1 MTILRAMC
9 SVGLLSA
16 AIVLG
21 GLAQPVSP
29 ASPGLPAD
37 LAGVPVP
44 RLAERLAAMSPDQ
57 PEAYFELAED
67 LAAES
72 AVPAA
77 RGLAR
82 HLFVLAFSTDA
93 ARPGP
98 RAGELGPSVCIALA
112 SLASSESDR
121 RWLRGLGLQLAQAR
135 AQRATASTPAKPGPQ
150 ARSPRGRSGAGS
162 LAAGL
167 DLANALGLIRAGNG
181 RAAATLLNRPGVP
194 EVIAA
199 HGGLL
204 AVDGGPLDAAKRL
217 ADLAEQ
223 NGPCRE
229 CHNRRFVNR
238 PDAASPSRTLR
249 PRVCPVCGG
258 SPGPRLSDDELLAQL
273 RLESAALRG
282 IQQSWSGQILSDS
295 AAPLRDPDPA
305 ELPVAFRVDP
315 TLSVFRN
322 GKWQKP

>member
-1 MTILRAMC
+1 MTLSRFAC
-9 SVGLLSA
+9 STGLLSA
-16 AIVLG
+16 ALMLC
-21 GLAQPVSP
+21 GLAQPS
-29 ASPGLPAD
+29 ASPVPKTD

-44 RLAERLAAMSPDQ
+44 RLAERLAGLSPDQ

-67 LAAES
+67 LSAEA

-82 HLFVLAFSTDA
+82 HLLVLAFTTDA
-93 ARPGP
+93 ARSGP

-112 SLASSESDR
+112 SLSSSESDR
-121 RWLRGLGLQLAQAR
+121 RWLRGLGMQLSQAR
-135 AQRATASTPAKPGPQ
+135 AQRTVAIAPAKPGPQ
-150 ARSPRGRSGAGS
+150 ARAAKLRGASGS

-167 DLANALGLIRAGNG
+167 DLANALGFIRAGNG

-204 AVDGGPLDAAKRL
+204 SVDGGPLDAGKRL

-223 NGPCRE
+223 SGPCRE
-229 CHNRRFVNR
+229 CHNRRFVLR
-238 PDAASPSRTLR
+238 PDVASPSRTPR

-305 ELPVAFRVDP
+305 ELPVTFRVDP

-322 GKWQKP
+322 GQWQKP